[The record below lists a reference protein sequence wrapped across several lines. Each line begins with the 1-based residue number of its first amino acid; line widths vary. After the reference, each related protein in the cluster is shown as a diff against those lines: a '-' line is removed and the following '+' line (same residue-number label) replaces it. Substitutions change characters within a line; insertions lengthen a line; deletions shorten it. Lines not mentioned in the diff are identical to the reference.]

1 MLNKII
7 LLNSAKYQKAVIT
20 LDVDSIQI
28 VGGNNVGKTT
38 LINVLNFLYM
48 PNKRDWNFS
57 HDTQE
62 TLRYYFKNLDKN
74 YIIFEIFKDGYFCV
88 LMRRSESSKLDYYKI
103 DLAYD
108 EIEQHFFQRKD
119 DKKILLGFEEIQTNL
134 LEHIYKLSDK
144 DYRTLLYGES
154 KRDKT
159 ILWLKKD
166 KQSIFGKIYKYLLNI
181 NLITNDAVK
190 ESLLIADGK
199 ENISREFSSNDN
211 NKIENMQQKLKEV
224 NRLKTNKKDF
234 ETFKAIYMTYMAK
247 SEILKNM
254 YSNFIA
260 LYTQTTQKLDDEKN
274 KIEQEIETIDEKVTQ
289 PLEKEKDELNKKIV
303 SFEKDIEHTQIKINQ
318 KQGTIGNIESY
329 DPVAFLQ
336 SNLATHEQKEE
347 YLTYSLAKI
356 KQEKYTEV
364 SIKEDIERF
373 KFKHKKFKEE
383 IKNYENLLMHHIS
396 DNPKIQQKINTLFS
410 KDLLMLDKIA
420 VFHKISNDKDGFLEV
435 FDGVI
440 DVKAI
445 PEKEYITL
453 ESLQKELNSTEQ
465 KLEQAE
471 KILSDILNFQELQKE
486 LLNITQEISM
496 IKQQIKEIGSLP
508 TLKDEVKKL
517 EDEKN
522 IFQQQLQSTQN
533 AFELKK
539 AELKDVQEKKK
550 KLDSRKNDIEKYTNS
565 LNASYRYFEE
575 DLSQIDNVT
584 ELSQIKD
591 CNIDDLIE
599 RIKKNKKEL
608 LVQKDDKNHEF
619 GNLKHKLYKEH
630 ADEKRFIEEVQE
642 DFDTIH
648 DKENTINKLVQS
660 ITDDI
665 SAPTAT
671 FLQELDYFENYIKSL
686 SSTFKQYRISDLK
699 SIELLLRKND
709 KIIKELKLIANIRSD
724 RLFNVENESLSGD
737 EQLEILKKYIFE
749 AKTFTLSDLFDVAF
763 KVNGE
768 EVNLSKQV
776 ESTGTNRMLKI
787 LLFLLIMKDI
797 IVQDENNKLV
807 LYIDELGEVDDDN
820 SLELIKRCKE
830 NNFLPIFAGPD
841 KKQNIDKYY
850 DLLKLK
856 DSGKVIVDDMR
867 ALYAKDRV

>member
-1 MLNKII
+1 MLNKIV

-119 DKKILLGFEEIQTNL
+119 DKNILLGFEEIQTNL

-144 DYRTLLYGES
+144 DYKALLYGES

-181 NLITNDAVK
+181 NLITHDAVK

-211 NKIENMQQKLKEV
+211 NKIENMQQKLKEL

-234 ETFKAIYMTYMAK
+234 ETFKVTYMTYLAK

-254 YSNFIA
+254 YLNFIA

-274 KIEQEIETIDEKVTQ
+274 KIEQEIETIDEKVIQ
-289 PLEKEKDELNKKIV
+289 PLEKEKDELNQKVARHKA
-303 SFEKDIEHTQIKINQ
+303 DIDHKQEEINQ
-318 KQGTIGNIESY
+318 KQDSIGNIESY
-329 DPVAFLQ
+329 DPVTFLQ
-336 SNLATHEQKEE
+336 SNLATQEQKGKE
-347 YLTYSLAKI
+347 LAYSLEKI

-364 SIKEDIERF
+364 SIKEDIEKF
-373 KFKHKKFKEE
+373 KFKQKKFKEE

-396 DNPKIQQKINTLFS
+396 DNPKLQQKISTLFS
-410 KDLLMLDKIA
+410 KDLLMLDKTA
-420 VFHKISNDKDGFLEV
+420 VLHKISNDRDGFLEI

-440 DVKAI
+440 DVMAV

-453 ESLQKELNSTEQ
+453 ESLQKELDITEQ

-471 KILSDILNFQELQKE
+471 KILRDILNFQELQKE

-517 EDEKN
+517 KDEKN
-522 IFQQQLQSTQN
+522 IFIQQLQSVQK

-539 AELKDVQEKKK
+539 TELKYEQENHK
-550 KLDSRKNDIEKYTNS
+550 KLDSRRIDIVKYTSS
-565 LNASYRYFEE
+565 LNASYVYFEE
-575 DLSQIDNVT
+575 DLSQINNLT

-599 RIKKNKKEL
+599 QIKTNRKEL
-608 LVQKDDKNHEF
+608 STLKEDKNREF
-619 GNLKHKLYKEH
+619 GNLKHKLFKEH

-642 DFDTIH
+642 EIDTIH

-686 SSTFKQYRISDLK
+686 SSIFKQYRISDLK

-737 EQLEILKKYIFE
+737 DQLEILKKYIFE
-749 AKTFTLSDLFDVAF
+749 AKRFTLSDLFDIAF
-763 KVNGE
+763 KVNDQ

-797 IVQDENNKLV
+797 IVQDESNKLV

-856 DSGKVIVDDMR
+856 DSDKIIVDDIR

>member
-108 EIEQHFFQRKD
+108 EIEQHFFQHKD
-119 DKKILLGFEEIQTNL
+119 DKNILLGFEEIQTNL

-144 DYRTLLYGES
+144 DYKALLYGES

-234 ETFKAIYMTYMAK
+234 ETFKAIYMTYLAK

-274 KIEQEIETIDEKVTQ
+274 KIEQEIETIDEKVIQ
-289 PLEKEKDELNKKIV
+289 PLEKEKDELNQKVARYKA
-303 SFEKDIEHTQIKINQ
+303 DIDHKQEEINQ
-318 KQGTIGNIESY
+318 KQDSIGNIESY
-329 DPVAFLQ
+329 DPVTFLQ
-336 SNLATHEQKEE
+336 SNLATQEQKGKE
-347 YLTYSLAKI
+347 LAYSLEKI

-364 SIKEDIERF
+364 SIKEDIE
-373 KFKHKKFKEE
+373 KFKIKQKKFKEE

-410 KDLLMLDKIA
+410 KDLLMLDKTA
-420 VFHKISNDKDGFLEV
+420 VLHKISNDKDGFLEI

-440 DVKAI
+440 DVMAV

-453 ESLQKELNSTEQ
+453 ESLQKELDSTDQ

-471 KILSDILNFQELQKE
+471 KILRDILNFQELQKE

-522 IFQQQLQSTQN
+522 IFQQQLQSTQK

-539 AELKDVQEKKK
+539 AELKDVQENKKT
-550 KLDSRKNDIEKYTNS
+550 LDSRKNDIEKYTNS
-565 LNASYRYFEE
+565 LNASYGYFEE

-584 ELSQIKD
+584 ELPQIKD
-591 CNIDDLIE
+591 CNIDELINQL
-599 RIKKNKKEL
+599 KKNKKEL
-608 LVQKDDKNHEF
+608 LDRRDDKNREF

-642 DFDTIH
+642 DIDTIH

-665 SAPTAT
+665 SAPTTT

-699 SIELLLRKND
+699 SIELLLHKNE

-856 DSGKVIVDDMR
+856 DSGKVIVDDRR

>member
-1 MLNKII
+1 
-7 LLNSAKYQKAVIT
+7 
-20 LDVDSIQI
+20 
-28 VGGNNVGKTT
+28 
-38 LINVLNFLYM
+38 
-48 PNKRDWNFS
+48 
-57 HDTQE
+57 
-62 TLRYYFKNLDKN
+62 
-74 YIIFEIFKDGYFCV
+74 
-88 LMRRSESSKLDYYKI
+88 
-103 DLAYD
+103 
-108 EIEQHFFQRKD
+108 
-119 DKKILLGFEEIQTNL
+119 
-134 LEHIYKLSDK
+134 
-144 DYRTLLYGES
+144 
-154 KRDKT
+154 
-159 ILWLKKD
+159 
-166 KQSIFGKIYKYLLNI
+166 
-181 NLITNDAVK
+181 
-190 ESLLIADGK
+190 
-199 ENISREFSSNDN
+199 
-211 NKIENMQQKLKEV
+211 
-224 NRLKTNKKDF
+224 
-234 ETFKAIYMTYMAK
+234 
-247 SEILKNM
+247 
-254 YSNFIA
+254 
-260 LYTQTTQKLDDEKN
+260 
-274 KIEQEIETIDEKVTQ
+274 
-289 PLEKEKDELNKKIV
+289 
-303 SFEKDIEHTQIKINQ
+303 
-318 KQGTIGNIESY
+318 
-329 DPVAFLQ
+329 
-336 SNLATHEQKEE
+336 
-347 YLTYSLAKI
+347 
-356 KQEKYTEV
+356 
-364 SIKEDIERF
+364 
-373 KFKHKKFKEE
+373 
-383 IKNYENLLMHHIS
+383 
-396 DNPKIQQKINTLFS
+396 
-410 KDLLMLDKIA
+410 
-420 VFHKISNDKDGFLEV
+420 
-435 FDGVI
+435 
-440 DVKAI
+440 
-445 PEKEYITL
+445 
-453 ESLQKELNSTEQ
+453 
-465 KLEQAE
+465 
-471 KILSDILNFQELQKE
+471 
-486 LLNITQEISM
+486 M

-517 EDEKN
+517 KDEKN
-522 IFQQQLQSTQN
+522 IFIQQLQSVQK

-539 AELKDVQEKKK
+539 TELKYEQENHK
-550 KLDSRKNDIEKYTNS
+550 KLDSRRIEIVKYTSS
-565 LNASYRYFEE
+565 LNASHIYFEE

-599 RIKKNKKEL
+599 QIKKKKKEL
-608 LVQKDDKNHEF
+608 LALKDDKNREF

-642 DFDTIH
+642 DIDTIH

-699 SIELLLRKND
+699 SIELLLRKNE

-856 DSGKVIVDDMR
+856 DSGKVIVDDIR